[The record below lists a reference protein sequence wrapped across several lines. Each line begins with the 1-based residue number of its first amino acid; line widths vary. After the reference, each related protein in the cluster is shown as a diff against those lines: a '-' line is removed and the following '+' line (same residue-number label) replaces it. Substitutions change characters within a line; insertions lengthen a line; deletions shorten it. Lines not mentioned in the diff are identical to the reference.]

1 MRQIRAATFLSIFLL
16 VGLANAANQ
25 AQKEEAANAKGKAE
39 VLEQKASADGSNSK
53 LHSR

>member
-25 AQKEEAANAKGKAE
+25 AQKEEAANAKGKGRGTSAE
-39 VLEQKASADGSNSK
+39 ASADGSNSN
-53 LHSR
+53 LHSK